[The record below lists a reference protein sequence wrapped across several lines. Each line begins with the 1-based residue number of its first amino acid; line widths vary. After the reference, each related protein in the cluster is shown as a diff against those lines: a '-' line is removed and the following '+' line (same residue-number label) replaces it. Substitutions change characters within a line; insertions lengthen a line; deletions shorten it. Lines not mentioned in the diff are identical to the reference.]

1 MNWGK
6 YQTALAVSPKDPSM
20 KTMHW
25 LFAVVFSMTILP
37 GVSNAEDK
45 REAKPRFKGVE
56 LYSWKTPAGDWL
68 FVLLDGT
75 NRQKDE
81 KEVKEA
87 KTQIKGVKDLKK
99 ALALLAEGE
108 MVIWSKHRLQG
119 FEFPPE
125 GTRKEIEKL
134 AKDIKVELV
143 IDVE

>member
-1 MNWGK
+1 
-6 YQTALAVSPKDPSM
+6 M
-20 KTMHW
+20 KTI
-25 LFAVVFSMTILP
+25 LSLIVVAFSMTILY
-37 GVSNAEDK
+37 GISRAEDK

-56 LYSWKTPAGDWL
+56 LYSWKNPAGDWL

-75 NRQKDE
+75 NRQKNE

-134 AKDIKVELV
+134 AKEVKLDLV

>member
-1 MNWGK
+1 
-6 YQTALAVSPKDPSM
+6 M
-20 KTMHW
+20 KTMQW
-25 LFAVVFSMTILP
+25 LFAVVFSMTVFHGI
-37 GVSNAEDK
+37 SNAEDK

-56 LYSWKTPAGDWL
+56 LYSWKNQAGDWL

-75 NRQKDE
+75 NRQKNE

-108 MVIWSKHRLQG
+108 MVIWSNHRLQG

-125 GTRKEIEKL
+125 DTRKEIEKV
-134 AKDIKVELV
+134 AKDVKLELV